1 MSKFYYFLLFLFRI
15 TFPFFLL
22 ELLFSFP
29 FNLCLSPSVYSN
41 QQSTAFATIVSEAL
55 FCLCRGTNNST
66 LFGGV
71 SEFPVTYCNAPGE
84 IYKSHTLSNVFYNS
98 SEGFSTPVTS
108 PLMPPKP
115 ARTER
120 KHYSWRNSSKREIC
134 MCIRI
139 LDPLELR
146 NNSRKESMDENKRS
160 MNYREAEYL
169 FPGGKGMVTSWISD
183 VTVGEQDG
191 KLGRNKLVA
200 RQYEKTR
207 VCLRSSAEIG
217 YGKVVKSYNKMIAII
232 AFYFIIVT
240 HILKG
245 ITYSIWCER
254 KSTVGNS
261 GRVSEDEG
269 MRNCRNDFFYTILKC
284 LSNIWGYKHRL
295 WLLLIIYGLWRR
307 YKVFKKKD
315 KEIYQLTFR
324 LVVARPWL
332 RNLLLG
338 NVFVRNVSVW
348 IGSTGNTFMAGKDVR
363 AYLCLYSDF
372 WASCRIYLYRGTVI
386 LGLYNKFKSF
396 YVQIYL
402 YICKFLRLRLSCKW
416 ASYPL
421 AFAVKL
427 YTLVY
432 FSSKASLLMIK
443 SHKKYQSIDLIGL
456 APWEKAYAKNQ
467 SFLSHRPNCS
477 DWRELRPLV
486 TPWTWPIKEGTEPWK
501 GQIGFS
507 CLMSKVSLLPL
518 SLSPLLLLLLFLLLF
533 YYYLLCLCTCEG

>member
-1 MSKFYYFLLFLFRI
+1 
-15 TFPFFLL
+15 
-22 ELLFSFP
+22 
-29 FNLCLSPSVYSN
+29 
-41 QQSTAFATIVSEAL
+41 
-55 FCLCRGTNNST
+55 
-66 LFGGV
+66 
-71 SEFPVTYCNAPGE
+71 
-84 IYKSHTLSNVFYNS
+84 
-98 SEGFSTPVTS
+98 
-108 PLMPPKP
+108 
-115 ARTER
+115 
-120 KHYSWRNSSKREIC
+120 

-146 NNSRKESMDENKRS
+146 NNSRKESMYENKRS
-160 MNYREAEYL
+160 MNYWKAEYL
-169 FPGGKGMVTSWISD
+169 FPDGKGMVTSWISD

-207 VCLRSSAEIG
+207 VCLCSSAEIG
-217 YGKVVKSYNKMIAII
+217 CKKVVKDYNKMIAII

-245 ITYSIWCER
+245 FTHSIRCER

-269 MRNCRNDFFYTILKC
+269 MRNCQKDFFYTILKC
-284 LSNIWGYKHRL
+284 LSNIWEYKHRL

-307 YKVFKKKD
+307 NKVFKKKD
-315 KEIYQLTFR
+315 EGIYLLTFR

-338 NVFVRNVSVW
+338 NVFVRNVSVR
-348 IGSTGNTFMAGKDVR
+348 IGNTGNTFMAGKVGR
-363 AYLCLYSDF
+363 AYLCPYSDF
-372 WASCRIYLYRGTVI
+372 WASCRIYLYRDTEI
-386 LGLYNKFKSF
+386 LELYNKFKSF
-396 YVQIYL
+396 CAHIYL
-402 YICKFLRLRLSCKW
+402 YIREFLRLRLSCKW

-443 SHKKYQSIDLIGL
+443 SHKKYQSINLIGL
-456 APWEKAYAKNQ
+456 APWEKAYAKYQ
-467 SFLSHRPNCS
+467 SFLSHNGS

-486 TPWTWPIKEGTEPWK
+486 TPWTWPIKEGTEPWR

-507 CLMSKVSLLPL
+507 CLMSKVSLPFP
-518 SLSPLLLLLLFLLLF
+518 SLSPLLLLLLF
-533 YYYLLCLCTCEG
+533 YYYSIMVMYL